1 MLNFFKEIYKSC
13 GCGKHYKNKVHGYMV
28 TEMPKQDWFDIFT
41 HAYNISLASA
51 IENCNVHRRMEM
63 LEEIRALYQKDPLT
77 GLYNRRGFDKVL
89 REKFMSNNGSNENY
103 GIVSIDMDNLKVIND
118 NYGHASG
125 DVALKALAD
134 IISSIIGEGECA
146 ARIGGDEFS
155 AVIRIQDT
163 NAAAQFKERLQR
175 GIDEYNAVSGECS
188 IGASVGICE
197 HFENMNAT
205 LFECMKIADMRMY
218 EDKRAKKI
226 KISSF

>member
-1 MLNFFKEIYKSC
+1 M
-13 GCGKHYKNKVHGYMV
+13 
-28 TEMPKQDWFDIFT
+28 
-41 HAYNISLASA
+41 
-51 IENCNVHRRMEM
+51 
-63 LEEIRALYQKDPLT
+63 
-77 GLYNRRGFDKVL
+77 
-89 REKFMSNNGSNENY
+89 
-103 GIVSIDMDNLKVIND
+103 
-118 NYGHASG
+118 
-125 DVALKALAD
+125 AD